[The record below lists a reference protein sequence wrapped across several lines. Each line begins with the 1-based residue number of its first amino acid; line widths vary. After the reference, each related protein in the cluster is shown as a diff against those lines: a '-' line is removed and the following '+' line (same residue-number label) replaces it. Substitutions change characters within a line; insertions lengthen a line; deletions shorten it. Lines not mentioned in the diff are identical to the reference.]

1 MPVSN
6 APDMTEPVPNPPA
19 HSVRS
24 GVVRGVAG
32 CFLTAAM
39 TLVGA
44 VLGTLVGWNQMPP
57 KWDPMKG
64 GSEWHTTDF
73 ERLAWL
79 AGGFL
84 VGAVC
89 GMLLGIVLSVILF
102 RPRKPAG

>member
-1 MPVSN
+1 
-6 APDMTEPVPNPPA
+6 MTEPVPNPPA

-57 KWDPMKG
+57 KWDQIG
-64 GSEWHTTDF
+64 RAH
-73 ERLAWL
+73 
-79 AGGFL
+79 
-84 VGAVC
+84 V
-89 GMLLGIVLSVILF
+89 
-102 RPRKPAG
+102 